1 MNSAVLLEVF
11 SIAGLVALKVAAPIL
26 ITALAIG
33 LLVSLFQALTQINES
48 TLAFLPKVLA
58 LALVGWLAMPWLV
71 QVMVTFTV
79 RMLSMASEAAR

>member
-11 SIAGLVALKVAAPIL
+11 SIAGLVALKIAAPIL
-26 ITALAIG
+26 ITALVIG